1 MRDAQGSISLTI
13 SKLDTAVIRQG
24 DEVCFTHAVRP
35 DKQRVIRTWC
45 FPKLLNALHD
55 GLQNWLTRDKC
66 ALEKILGHEGRGKAS
81 KRETSHRRSQAPF
94 LRAQM
99 YCSAGYRQRT
109 ERPRRSK

>member
-1 MRDAQGSISLTI
+1 MFYPRRKT
-13 SKLDTAVIRQG
+13 RQAAC
-24 DEVCFTHAVRP
+24 DSDLV
-35 DKQRVIRTWC
+35 

-81 KRETSHRRSQAPF
+81 KRETSHRRSHTPF